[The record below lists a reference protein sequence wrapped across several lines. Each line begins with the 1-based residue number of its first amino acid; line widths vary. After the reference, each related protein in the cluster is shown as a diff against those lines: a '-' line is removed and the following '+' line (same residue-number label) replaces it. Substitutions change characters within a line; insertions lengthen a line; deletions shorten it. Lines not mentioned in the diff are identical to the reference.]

1 MSEPFHDALR
11 QFLTEEAAKELDRL
25 RAENQRLREE
35 NDSLRDTEKRLM
47 EHIDAKTG
55 DCVQDEMWD
64 DMWHLAHPS
73 DGSWEYP
80 GQVIREVS
88 HAFSELRAKNQRLRE
103 FVRYWSYCT
112 RMGMNQYCPEK
123 KQEFREKLL
132 EFGLTE
138 TGDFLRNDTRST
150 GGEE

>member
-1 MSEPFHDALR
+1 MIDHLDHFVS
-11 QFLTEEAAKELDRL
+11 EEAAKELDRL

-64 DMWHLAHPS
+64 DMWHLVHPS
-73 DGSWEYP
+73 DSSWEYP

-88 HAFSELRAKNQRLRE
+88 HAFSELRADNQRLQ
-103 FVRYWSYCT
+103 SA
-112 RMGMNQYCPEK
+112 
-123 KQEFREKLL
+123 L
-132 EFGLTE
+132 ESIVGRGTCK
-138 TGDFLRNDTRST
+138 GPGAAVVVSMST
-150 GGEE
+150 LVAIARQALEVSDE